1 MKRRYLAAAMALFCA
16 IAVFGGCGE
25 AKEKET
31 SSASVSS
38 ASAEEVPE
46 SVLKTLSE
54 TAETSQSPAKDG
66 KEADAGESVGVASTS
81 ERAARNAFHG
91 DMQADGIY
99 VNERLNM
106 RIQPTADM
114 IFNVTG
120 DAFAMADAQVKGTD
134 NMTWEQMMPGYNYE
148 FGEFMLENE
157 EVKGEMYGC
166 TFRST
171 GEWDSMGFADSVQNS
186 YAGQDG
192 VKADEPVPVKI
203 TDRDWA
209 RVHIVT
215 EGDKATTYDYYVYA
229 EKGTEEIMMMV
240 ISEGKDD
247 TKVNDDF
254 IKVIQPAK

>member
-1 MKRRYLAAAMALFCA
+1 
-16 IAVFGGCGE
+16 
-25 AKEKET
+25 
-31 SSASVSS
+31 
-38 ASAEEVPE
+38 
-46 SVLKTLSE
+46 
-54 TAETSQSPAKDG
+54 
-66 KEADAGESVGVASTS
+66 
-81 ERAARNAFHG
+81 
-91 DMQADGIY
+91 
-99 VNERLNM
+99 
-106 RIQPTADM
+106 
-114 IFNVTG
+114 
-120 DAFAMADAQVKGTD
+120 
-134 NMTWEQMMPGYNYE
+134 
-148 FGEFMLENE
+148 MLENE
-157 EVKGEMYGC
+157 EVKGEMYGF

-186 YAGQDG
+186 YAWQDG